1 MSRVESHL
9 FAPGACELGIA
20 LGMPSRI
27 LRFSGRTGQVYWG
40 KPPYVC
46 KGLQR
51 SAEFRLHTTEERDC
65 HG

>member
-1 MSRVESHL
+1 MRIRHRTWY
-9 FAPGACELGIA
+9 A